1 VRFRVEATRDDA
13 EFAASGKHAVLADE
27 SAADV
32 PNPGLAPWEIAVD
45 GVKARYV
52 RITATKLCPRQSDY
66 IFALS
71 ELEVL
76 DGDGNNAAR
85 GAAVNSLDSIEA
97 PVRWART
104 NLTDGLWPRPADAT
118 VLAELAAAQG
128 RYQEILA
135 RINTPERIADRDRLA
150 KESAGLS
157 AQLSALPAGQMVYAA
172 TTHFE
177 PQGSFTPTEGSPRP
191 VYVLQRGSEK
201 NPLHEV
207 GPGTVSCIEALA
219 SRFDCPPGD
228 EGARRVALAKWITD
242 PANPLTWRSIANRV
256 WHYHLGRGIV
266 ETPNDF
272 GRMGALPTH
281 PELLDWLA
289 VEMRDRGGSIKRL
302 HRVIVNSAAYRQV
315 STGDEAQ
322 EAIDA
327 DNRYLWRMNRRRLE
341 AEAVRDSVLAAAGVL
356 DGRMYGPGYQP
367 FGFIDDHSPHYL
379 YDQFDPD
386 QPGTSRRSVY
396 RFIVRSVPDPLMET
410 LDCADPSQT
419 VARRNETLTALQA
432 LAMLNDKFLVRMAE
446 RFAERVVAEGA
457 RKPKRGGTEVT
468 TDADQVT
475 SAFRLALGREP
486 DADELALLVE
496 YCTDH
501 GLANTCRLIFNTNE
515 FLFVD

>member
-1 VRFRVEATRDDA
+1 VT
-13 EFAASGKHAVLADE
+13 
-27 SAADV
+27 
-32 PNPGLAPWEIAVD
+32 
-45 GVKARYV
+45 
-52 RITATKLCPRQSDY
+52 
-66 IFALS
+66 
-71 ELEVL
+71 
-76 DGDGNNAAR
+76 
-85 GAAVNSLDSIEA
+85 SLDSIEA
-97 PVRWART
+97 PVRWGRA
-104 NLTDGLWPRPADAT
+104 NLADGLWPRPADES

-135 RINTPERIADRDRLA
+135 RINTPERIASRVRLA
-150 KESAGLS
+150 KESAELS
-157 AQLSALPAGQMVYAA
+157 DQLSALPAGRMVYAA
-172 TTHFE
+172 ATHFA
-177 PQGSFTPTEGSPRP
+177 PQGNFTPTGGTPRA
-191 VYVLQRGSEK
+191 VFVLQRGSEK
-201 NPLHEV
+201 TPLHEV

-219 SRFDCPPGD
+219 PRFDCPPGD

-256 WHYHLGRGIV
+256 WHYQFGRGIV

-281 PELLDWLA
+281 PELLDWLS
-289 VEMRDRGGSIKRL
+289 VEVRDRGQSIKRL
-302 HRVIVNSAAYRQV
+302 HRLIVTSAAYRQA

-322 EAIDA
+322 ENIDA

-341 AEAVRDSVLAAAGVL
+341 AEAVRDAVLAAAGVL
-356 DGRMYGPGYQP
+356 DDRMYGPGYKP

-396 RFIVRSVPDPLMET
+396 RFLVRSVPDPFMET

-432 LAMLNDKFLVRMAE
+432 LAMLNDKFMVRMAE
-446 RFAERVVAEGA
+446 HFAQRASA
-457 RKPKRGGTEVT
+457 AASTE
-468 TDADQVT
+468 ADQVT
-475 SAFRLALGREP
+475 AAFRLALSREP
-486 DADELALLVE
+486 DAEELSLLLE
-496 YCTDH
+496 YCTHH